1 MCLPLLDTPR
11 FFLKTNLQIIS
22 KISADL
28 ICSNYFGNKSEFRPR
43 FKGTDYIRAKFTFD
57 FFMKK
62 PQIDFQTKNARKKI
76 RYHSSRTMI
85 TWKQAGGC
93 YPPLRVRN
101 RKNSCIILRIV
112 FIICIRNAVGHRCA
126 AWIKQYLTFKRKKHN
141 SELRI
146 TNSALN

>member
-62 PQIDFQTKNARKKI
+62 PQAGFQTKNARKKI
-76 RYHSSRTMI
+76 RYHNSRTMI
-85 TWKQAGGC
+85 TCKQAGGC
-93 YPPLRVRN
+93 YPPLR
-101 RKNSCIILRIV
+101 
-112 FIICIRNAVGHRCA
+112 IRNVFCRGRVC
-126 AWIKQYLTFKRKKHN
+126 RP
-141 SELRI
+141 
-146 TNSALN
+146 ALAHYRPPADLLYCLFMVLIL